1 MMWQRTKGGMY
12 LRPHKKR
19 KNGTVYEYW
28 SLVKSVRTERGP
40 RQKVIASIGKMP
52 GLDRQTRMGWDQ
64 IGAALEGRIRP
75 ADLFEDRDQ
84 DQPEWAAVDVS
95 RVRVERL
102 RDFGDVYLG
111 LALWRRLHLE
121 QFFNEQMP
129 LGKEEIPWALMA
141 CLLSLAR
148 FCAPSSELKIAE
160 HWYAKTALDDLLG
173 VPVGKINDD
182 RLYRAL
188 DEVLPKREALFSH
201 LQERYA
207 TWFGTSLD
215 FLLYDITS
223 TYFEGNLAGNPQA
236 KRGYSRDKRAD
247 CVQLCIGLIV
257 TPEGLPVAYEVFDG
271 NRTDVTTVEEVIETL
286 RLKYGHERRIWVMDR
301 GMVSEE
307 HLDQLRQWN
316 ALYLVGTPKSMLR
329 AFERELLDENDWARI
344 ENGVEVKLCQ
354 APDGTQETYVLCRA
368 PGRREKERA
377 MRQRQIE
384 GMERELNKLRAAT
397 QRETR
402 ALRNEVSAQR
412 RVGRLMQRYSR
423 AARFFTVTITQE
435 PDPEASSKK
444 RLHVHWD
451 RCDELDQWA
460 QNADG
465 AYLLRTNLPAEDPQ
479 QLWDAYIGL
488 TQVEFS
494 FRVCKTD
501 LAIRPIYHHKEK
513 RAQAH
518 ILVCF
523 LALVMWRALEQWMK
537 ASGLGTAPRP
547 LLERIATLGSMDVIL
562 PTKTG
567 VDLRLRVVSQP
578 EKPLAMLLDR
588 LGLLLPGR
596 PKMISNVVQNLTP
609 LNPNSLG
616 NTQIQ
621 SPNCGT

>member
-1 MMWQRTKGGMY
+1 MY
-12 LRPHKKR
+12 LRPHKKT

-40 RQKVIASIGKMP
+40 RQRIVASIGKMP
-52 GLDRQTRMGWDQ
+52 GLDRRTRLGWDQ
-64 IGAALEGRIRP
+64 IGAALDGRVRQG
-75 ADLFEDRDQ
+75 DLFEEDEHE
-84 DQPEWAAVDVS
+84 PEWATVDVS
-95 RVRVERL
+95 CVRVERM
-102 RDFGDVYLG
+102 RDFGDVYLA
-111 LALWRRLHLE
+111 LALWRRLHLDR
-121 QFFNEQMP
+121 FFDEQMIT
-129 LGKEEIPWALMA
+129 GKEEIPWAQVA
-141 CLLSLAR
+141 CILSLAR

-160 HWYAKTALDDLLG
+160 HWYGKTALDDLLG
-173 VPVGKINDD
+173 VPVGKVNDD

-188 DEVLPKREALFSH
+188 DQILPKREALFSH
-201 LQERYA
+201 LQERYT
-207 TWFGTSLD
+207 TWFGTSFD

-223 TYFEGNLAGNPQA
+223 TYFEGNMAGNPQA
-236 KRGYSRDKRAD
+236 KRGHSRDKRSD

-271 NRTDVTTVEEVIETL
+271 NRTDVTTMEDVIETM
-286 RLKYGHERRIWVMDR
+286 RIKYGHERRIWVMDR

-307 HLDQLRQWN
+307 SLEQLREWN
-316 ALYLVGTPKSMLR
+316 ALYLVGTPKTMLKS
-329 AFERELLDENDWARI
+329 FERELLDERDWSKI

-354 APDGTQETYVLCRA
+354 APDGTAETYVLCRA

-377 MRQRQIE
+377 MRQRQME
-384 GMERELNKLRAAT
+384 GMERELNKLRTAT
-397 QRETR
+397 ERETR
-402 ALRNEVSAQR
+402 ALRNEVTAQR

-423 AARFFTVTITQE
+423 AARFFTVTVQAK
-435 PDPEASSKK
+435 PDPDQADKK
-444 RLHVHWD
+444 RLHVTWEKRD
-451 RCDELDQWA
+451 DLDEWA

-465 AYLLRTNLPAEDPQ
+465 AYLLRTNMPADDPQ
-479 QLWDAYIGL
+479 QLWEAYIGL

-501 LAIRPIYHHKEK
+501 LAIRPIYHHSEK

-523 LALVMWRALEQWMK
+523 LALTMWRALEQWMK

-547 LLERIATLGSMDVIL
+547 LLERIAAIRSLDVIL

-567 VDLRLRVVSQP
+567 VDLRLRVVAQP

-596 PKMISNVVQNLTP
+596 PKMVSNVVQNLAP
-609 LNPNSLG
+609 LDANSLG
-616 NTQIQ
+616 NAE
-621 SPNCGT
+621 S

>member
-1 MMWQRTKGGMY
+1 MY
-12 LRPHKKR
+12 LRPHKKT

-40 RQKVIASIGKMP
+40 RQKVVASIGKMP
-52 GLDRQTRMGWDQ
+52 GLDRQTRMGWEQ
-64 IGAALEGRIRP
+64 IGAALEGRVGQ
-75 ADLFEDRDQ
+75 ADLFEDRDRDEPQ
-84 DQPEWAAVDVS
+84 WATVDVS

-111 LALWRRLHLE
+111 LALWRRLHLD

-129 LGKEEIPWALMA
+129 SGKEEIPWALMA

-173 VPVGKINDD
+173 VPVDKINDD

-207 TWFGTSLD
+207 TWFGTSFD

-236 KRGYSRDKRAD
+236 KRGYSRDQRSD

-271 NRTDVTTVEEVIETL
+271 NRADVTTVEEVIETL
-286 RLKYGHERRIWVMDR
+286 RLKYGHERRVWVMDR

-316 ALYLVGTPKSMLR
+316 ALYLVGTPKSMLK

-384 GMERELNKLRAAT
+384 GMERELNQLKTAT
-397 QRETR
+397 QRQSR
-402 ALRNEVSAQR
+402 ALRNEVTAQR

-423 AARFFTVTITQE
+423 AARFFTVTITQG
-435 PDPEASSKK
+435 PDPGASSKK

-451 RCDELDQWA
+451 RCDQLDEWA

-465 AYLLRTNLPAEDPQ
+465 AYLLRTNMSAEDPQ

-501 LAIRPIYHHKEK
+501 LAIRPIYHHKQK

-562 PTKTG
+562 LTKTG
-567 VDLRLRVVSQP
+567 VELRLRVVSQP

-588 LGLLLPGR
+588 LGLLLPSR
-596 PKMISNVVQNLTP
+596 PKMISNVVQNLPP
-609 LNPNSLG
+609 LNHNSLG
-616 NTQIQ
+616 NSQI
-621 SPNCGT
+621 